1 MDIKVRNLIFD
12 LLFED
17 VCIFFLR
24 CCYICVIWEALLNL
38 LSQFVFPYFSLM
50 KFFEG
55 SIVKPAVLQLWL
67 SIIQWMKCCYFT
79 ICWTIGDVHGIMAIL
94 YYRYFLGELLATWN
108 SNNLFPVDGGA
119 CIGMWFLSSEFV
131 CWSFLLK
138 VQAVL
143 NHVILLLIFYS

>member
-1 MDIKVRNLIFD
+1 MIFY
-12 LLFED
+12 LKPS
-17 VCIFFLR
+17 VFFF
-24 CCYICVIWEALLNL
+24 ALLLHLCN
-38 LSQFVFPYFSLM
+38 M
-50 KFFEG
+50 G
-55 SIVKPAVLQLWL
+55 SIVKPAVAVCLSIFFFNEIFQGKHCKACCVAVMT

-79 ICWTIGDVHGIMAIL
+79 ICWTIGDVDGIMAIL

-108 SNNLFPVDGGA
+108 SNNLFPVDGGGE
-119 CIGMWFLSSEFV
+119 CMGMWFLSSEFV